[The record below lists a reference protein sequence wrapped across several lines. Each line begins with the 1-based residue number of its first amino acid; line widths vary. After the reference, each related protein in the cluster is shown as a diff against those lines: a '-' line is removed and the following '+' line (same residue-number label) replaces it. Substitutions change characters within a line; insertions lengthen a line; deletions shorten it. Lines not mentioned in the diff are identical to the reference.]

1 MSAASGPVEPERNFL
16 FARTPKIPV
25 GARPRRCADNMNAA
39 VAWSHRLCPFASCSL
54 ALPLPLPLA
63 RTATRLS
70 PCHGDGCPARTDRAR
85 RHSSPI
91 SSSLDIACRAT
102 IDQGQPRIRG
112 RSSRRRRGPWRR
124 RRVADLR
131 VANDSPRQFR
141 RRTRQSRGN
150 DAAVASPD
158 RTRGRNLS
166 DRAVSRSRRRCCRC
180 PRRAPWAHPRSLSL
194 SRSRPTHTPQSARSH
209 FPLRC
214 RTRASPYPPARLL
227 VPTPPVA
234 LFVVKL
240 FMLYI
245 LKGTYQPPFP

>member
-1 MSAASGPVEPERNFL
+1 MSATTGPVEPERNFL

-25 GARPRRCADNMNAA
+25 GARPRRCADNTNAA
-39 VAWSHRLCPFASCSL
+39 VAWSHRLCPFASSSL
-54 ALPLPLPLA
+54 ARARA

-91 SSSLDIACRAT
+91 SSSLDIARRAT
-102 IDQGQPRIRG
+102 IDQAGPRKSRA
-112 RSSRRRRGPWRR
+112 SRRRRGPWRR

-131 VANDSPRQFR
+131 VAIDPPGRFR
-141 RRTRQSRGN
+141 RRARQSRGS

-158 RTRGRNLS
+158 RTRGRNLP
-166 DRAVSRSRRRCCRC
+166 DRAVSRSRRRCYWC

-194 SRSRPTHTPQSARSH
+194 PLPTDRRYDSHSARSH
-209 FPLRC
+209 FPLRR